1 MKKEITHK
9 KDWEKRKEYG
19 NPFKLLLL
27 LAILFGIVSCSN
39 PAKEDDRKQTSEK
52 NILETGELAA
62 INNHA
67 FVLRRYGRY
76 WYEMRIIGL
85 LEHGAIVN
93 PGDSIIQLDPTE
105 IKRYIIER
113 ESNLETEIA
122 SREKLRVD
130 QDNQINSLTSNV
142 KNETATFNL
151 KKIELES
158 SRFETERLRKIK
170 ELEFEQAR
178 IALDKEEKKLE
189 LNKIINYNNMKI
201 QEIRIRQIK
210 NEIENAYNILPMLTL
225 RAPVAGVFQIAHNW
239 RTGTLVKIG
248 DNIYTGNNLA
258 NVPELAQ
265 MKVNT
270 YINENDF
277 LKIRT
282 GQKTAVRL
290 DALPD
295 VVFDGE
301 ISYIGKLCHLRDNNK
316 KSRQKVFDVEVR
328 MLKSDS
334 RLKPGMTVSCEYLNN

>member
-1 MKKEITHK
+1 MKKEIKHIQ
-9 KDWEKRKEYG
+9 
-19 NPFKLLLL
+19 LLIFFSVLL
-27 LAILFGIVSCSN
+27 GIVSCGNS
-39 PAKEDDRKQTSEK
+39 AKEDEK
-52 NILETGELAA
+52 KRADERNILETGELAA

-67 FVLRRYGRY
+67 FVLTRYGQY

-85 LEHGAIVN
+85 LEHGSIVN

-105 IKRYIIER
+105 IKRYIIDR
-113 ESNLETEIA
+113 ESNLETEMA
-122 SREKLRVD
+122 NMEKLRVD

-178 IALDKEEKKLE
+178 IALNKEEKKLE
-189 LNKIINYNNMKI
+189 LNKIINYNNLKI
-201 QEIRIRQIK
+201 QEIRVRQIR
-210 NEIENAYNILPMLTL
+210 NEIENAYSILPQLTL
-225 RAPVAGVFQIAHNW
+225 RSPVAGVFQVAYNW
-239 RTGTLVKIG
+239 RTRTLVKVG

-265 MKVNT
+265 MKVDACV
-270 YINENDF
+270 NENDF
-277 LKIRT
+277 LRIRT
-282 GQKTAVRL
+282 GQKVAVRL

-316 KSRQKVFDVEVR
+316 KSRQKIFDVEVR